1 MVGLIVDSSLVFALP
16 VSLILFLGWS
26 DHPCRASRTRR
37 SARPTRCVAVS
48 NWDKS
53 SHRRRGLAPHGWHL
67 RSVLLDS
74 LEPPDWLAAEDQ
86 IPRGRGGLLRSAY

>member
-67 RSVLLDS
+67 RSVLLKALS
-74 LEPPDWLAAEDQ
+74 RLIGLRLRDQ
-86 IPRGRGGLLRSAY
+86 TPLGRGLLRSAY